1 MKFDKIIKGISLDNT
16 ERSLDLV
23 RIGHESISNVKI
35 VLNTENNSW
44 DSDFYL
50 HIWYLMQFLVWN
62 L

>member
-35 VLNTENNSW
+35 VLNTENNS
-44 DSDFYL
+44 
-50 HIWYLMQFLVWN
+50 
-62 L
+62 